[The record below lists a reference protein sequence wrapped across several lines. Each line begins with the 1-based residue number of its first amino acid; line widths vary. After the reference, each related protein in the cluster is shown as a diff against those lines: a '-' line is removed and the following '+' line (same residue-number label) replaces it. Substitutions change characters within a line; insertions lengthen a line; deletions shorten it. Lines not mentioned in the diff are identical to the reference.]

1 MARRRYQKQRRQ
13 IILCQATVRRHFAR
27 KQYKKLKIEAR
38 SIEHVKK
45 LNKGLENKIISL
57 QQKIEDLNKVQND
70 YKNAQNEINDLR
82 LVKKHI
88 PLKTML
94 FLIFFRNKLVAFKA
108 LETEMKTVKAALLEK
123 NKTIERLEEML
134 KTERDEKMDLI
145 NEQER
150 FRKETEEQQRLWGEE
165 TSKLRKEL
173 DNINEIVKT
182 NQKGAEENLKVRLE
196 QEKMLIMNEQDSDR
210 HAYQKLLQE
219 YHSLEQHC
227 ENLEKE
233 LRNQNSVGLHTRN
246 ISDVSSISGV
256 DETAASTADM
266 PEDHGYGSVR
276 STASSHNREALESI
290 DWKMANGM
298 CFIESFIL

>member
-1 MARRRYQKQRRQ
+1 M
-13 IILCQATVRRHFAR
+13 
-27 KQYKKLKIEAR
+27 
-38 SIEHVKK
+38 
-45 LNKGLENKIISL
+45 
-57 QQKIEDLNKVQND
+57 
-70 YKNAQNEINDLR
+70 
-82 LVKKHI
+82 
-88 PLKTML
+88 
-94 FLIFFRNKLVAFKA
+94 FFSNKLTAFKA
-108 LETEMKTVKAALLEK
+108 LEAEIKTFKVAILEK
-123 NKTIERLEEML
+123 NKTIERLEEIV

-150 FRKETEEQQRLWGEE
+150 FRKETEEQQRLWAEE

-182 NQKGAEENLKVRLE
+182 NQKGAEENLRVRLE
-196 QEKMLIMNEQDSDR
+196 EEKLLIMNEQDSDR

-233 LRNQNSVGLHTRN
+233 LRNQNYVGLHTRN
-246 ISDVSSISGV
+246 ISDVSSISGI
-256 DETAASTADM
+256 DETAGSGDM

-298 CFIESFIL
+298 YFIFVYRSHYILSKFCYLGNIYN